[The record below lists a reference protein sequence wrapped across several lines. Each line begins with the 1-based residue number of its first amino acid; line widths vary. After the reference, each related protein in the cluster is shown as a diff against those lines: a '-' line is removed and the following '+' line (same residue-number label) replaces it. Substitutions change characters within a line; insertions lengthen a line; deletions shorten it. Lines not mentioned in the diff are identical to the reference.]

1 MTKHR
6 RQWLTEHGASTL
18 AQLRRALREQAYAL
32 PRRQTDTVLTALDW
46 VANYLPTL
54 SNLSTDSPI
63 ADRKDMDCLHHLRTA
78 ANILRQPNLNAALAN
93 L

>member
-18 AQLRRALREQAYAL
+18 AQLRRALREQTYTL

-54 SNLSTDSPI
+54 SNRNTDSPI

-78 ANILRQPNLNAALAN
+78 ANILRQPNLNAALAK

>member
-6 RQWLTEHGASTL
+6 RQWLTKHGATTL
-18 AQLRRALREQAYAL
+18 AQLRRAMCEQAHTL
-32 PRRQTDTVLTALDW
+32 NLRQTDTVLTALDW

-54 SNLSTDSPI
+54 SNRSTVTPI
-63 ADRKDMDCLHHLRTA
+63 TARKDMDCLHHLRTA
-78 ANILRQPNLNAALAN
+78 ANILRQPNLNAALAD